1 MCNARAFRGAS
12 RRQIFGDEVV
22 IDRSRGC
29 RYNDCNIPGGI
40 TSLCTGKERIVAVSM
55 RAVPA
60 LAVVLL
66 ASAFV
71 IADETPSKTE
81 RKPTD
86 PAAST
91 AKPQK
96 SAEAKAV
103 RLTKPWKDLTS
114 LSDDQKRQI
123 SQIHRK
129 AVDEVKAVEQREKA
143 DIMALLSDQQK
154 AELTALQEKE
164 AAERKAKAGQKSGK
178 AESPG
183 AARDEAKSSQ
193 EADADSN

>member
-1 MCNARAFRGAS
+1 
-12 RRQIFGDEVV
+12 
-22 IDRSRGC
+22 
-29 RYNDCNIPGGI
+29 
-40 TSLCTGKERIVAVSM
+40 M

-71 IADETPSKTE
+71 VADETPTQADK
-81 RKPTD
+81 KPT
-86 PAAST
+86 AA
-91 AKPQK
+91 ARADRADRADK
-96 SAEAKAV
+96 AEARPV

-114 LSDDQKRQI
+114 LTDDQKRQI

-129 AVDEVKAVEQREKA
+129 AVDETKAIEQREKA

-164 AAERKAKAGQKSGK
+164 SAEKKAKAGQKSGK
-178 AESPG
+178 PAG
-183 AARDEAKSSQ
+183 AADKSDAAKEEAKAGQ
-193 EADADSN
+193 KAQAGSN

>member
-1 MCNARAFRGAS
+1 M
-12 RRQIFGDEVV
+12 
-22 IDRSRGC
+22 
-29 RYNDCNIPGGI
+29 
-40 TSLCTGKERIVAVSM
+40 AVSM

-96 SAEAKAV
+96 SADAKAV

-123 SQIHRK
+123 NQIHRK